1 MWTRGTESGEWW
13 TSFVNPRRMNS
24 ASSSVADLLPSQGIR
39 FVFAQTRERFAW
51 FAPGAN
57 SRVRDRRSPLRPP
70 RERSERNSG
79 GTRERESA
87 SPFNC
92 PRETCGRRTR
102 TRLYWSPLI
111 NNLCSIT
118 EKIEDNRHGASRHG
132 AACKLIVAAS
142 GKRQFSSASP
152 DSLTLVS
159 ALNRSGNPVS

>member
-39 FVFAQTRERFAW
+39 FVFAQTRERVGW
-51 FAPGAN
+51 FAPDAN
-57 SRVRDRRSPLRPP
+57 RTIGKKLGRDS
-70 RERSERNSG
+70 
-79 GTRERESA
+79 RERESA
-87 SPFNC
+87 PPFNC
-92 PRETCGRRTR
+92 PRETCERRTR

-132 AACKLIVAAS
+132 AACKLIAAAS